1 MKNFRKII
9 AISIVTLS
17 GGLITSCDLDLGIRS
32 KVKVSF
38 IVEENVYRMVE
49 IDKNTTVKEI
59 NAPTI
64 ANKTFQYWAKDLLTK
79 EKFDFSTIISEDTNI
94 YAYYKD
100 KDSGDNNQSGGDNNQ
115 GGGDNNQTGN
125 TGEGYTKLNKENVKF
140 TYDDVFQSQ
149 YLGVVPSKGSPHVL
163 VVPVEFSDQE
173 SYKFNSTNLQTLN
186 ATFNGNKSDHT
197 NDYRESVRSFYY
209 KSSYGALDINF
220 DITDVY
226 TPSISSSTF
235 VTLENDETN
244 EGCGTAFLVKEFYN
258 NGKING
264 KKINFNNKIYD
275 SNGDEYVDGVWFV
288 YNNRKASDK
297 NNYWP
302 YVYWYYP
309 ETEADYNIN
318 ISAYGNCSAHFMY
331 EDSSIGQDYHTF
343 VHETGHML
351 GLNDYYDST
360 SSSQLGATGGLDM
373 MDFNIGDHN
382 SFSKF
387 ALGWTSPYIV
397 NKECEITLKPFVTSG
412 ESIILANSFN
422 NSAFSEY
429 IIVEYYTP
437 TYLNEFDAT
446 NTYTG
451 RDLYFSQNGVRIYH
465 IDARLG
471 KFTNTSNSSFTG
483 EILSNDAT
491 KIPTIEELKGNYYYD
506 LLGDNSLSRSYDGK
520 SPLVELITRGNTKLA
535 NKRSANNRDLFIT
548 GDTFNKT
555 NQKNFF
561 NNGKLHDG
569 SSFDYQVKIGEMTS
583 EGVKITITK

>member
-1 MKNFRKII
+1 
-9 AISIVTLS
+9 
-17 GGLITSCDLDLGIRS
+17 
-32 KVKVSF
+32 
-38 IVEENVYRMVE
+38 
-49 IDKNTTVKEI
+49 
-59 NAPTI
+59 
-64 ANKTFQYWAKDLLTK
+64 
-79 EKFDFSTIISEDTNI
+79 
-94 YAYYKD
+94 
-100 KDSGDNNQSGGDNNQ
+100 
-115 GGGDNNQTGN
+115 
-125 TGEGYTKLNKENVKF
+125 
-140 TYDDVFQSQ
+140 
-149 YLGVVPSKGSPHVL
+149 
-163 VVPVEFSDQE
+163 
-173 SYKFNSTNLQTLN
+173 
-186 ATFNGNKSDHT
+186 
-197 NDYRESVRSFYY
+197 
-209 KSSYGALDINF
+209 
-220 DITDVY
+220 
-226 TPSISSSTF
+226 
-235 VTLENDETN
+235 
-244 EGCGTAFLVKEFYN
+244 
-258 NGKING
+258 
-264 KKINFNNKIYD
+264 
-275 SNGDEYVDGVWFV
+275 
-288 YNNRKASDK
+288 
-297 NNYWP
+297 
-302 YVYWYYP
+302 
-309 ETEADYNIN
+309 
-318 ISAYGNCSAHFMY
+318 MY

-446 NTYTG
+446 NAYTG

>member
-244 EGCGTAFLVKEFYN
+244 EGGGTAFLVK
-258 NGKING
+258 
-264 KKINFNNKIYD
+264 
-275 SNGDEYVDGVWFV
+275 
-288 YNNRKASDK
+288 
-297 NNYWP
+297 
-302 YVYWYYP
+302 
-309 ETEADYNIN
+309 
-318 ISAYGNCSAHFMY
+318 
-331 EDSSIGQDYHTF
+331 
-343 VHETGHML
+343 
-351 GLNDYYDST
+351 
-360 SSSQLGATGGLDM
+360 
-373 MDFNIGDHN
+373 
-382 SFSKF
+382 
-387 ALGWTSPYIV
+387 
-397 NKECEITLKPFVTSG
+397 
-412 ESIILANSFN
+412 
-422 NSAFSEY
+422 
-429 IIVEYYTP
+429 
-437 TYLNEFDAT
+437 
-446 NTYTG
+446 
-451 RDLYFSQNGVRIYH
+451 
-465 IDARLG
+465 
-471 KFTNTSNSSFTG
+471 
-483 EILSNDAT
+483 
-491 KIPTIEELKGNYYYD
+491 
-506 LLGDNSLSRSYDGK
+506 
-520 SPLVELITRGNTKLA
+520 
-535 NKRSANNRDLFIT
+535 
-548 GDTFNKT
+548 
-555 NQKNFF
+555 
-561 NNGKLHDG
+561 
-569 SSFDYQVKIGEMTS
+569 
-583 EGVKITITK
+583 